1 MTKSTHANKIQSLN
15 SLLTKY
21 DPVEYFIGVF
31 IAFFTYSIHCGASR
45 PHPDATHAVPF
56 HSLSPGQKNAL
67 WSVPIGPRLRA
78 HALGVVTV
86 RRQRIIAG
94 YALPLLARGY
104 RVPYLRNEAD
114 LTCVRVSSLRT
125 RTHAPKLLHQH
136 DVISRRAVTV
146 VCRSAPI
153 HGTT

>member
-15 SLLTKY
+15 SLLTKN

-31 IAFFTYSIHCGASR
+31 IAFYLFDPLRCLQTTPRRDTRCI
-45 PHPDATHAVPF
+45 VPF
-56 HSLSPGQKNAL
+56 CVSWAKKYTLVL
-67 WSVPIGPRLRA
+67 GPRLRA

-146 VCRSAPI
+146 VCRSAPT